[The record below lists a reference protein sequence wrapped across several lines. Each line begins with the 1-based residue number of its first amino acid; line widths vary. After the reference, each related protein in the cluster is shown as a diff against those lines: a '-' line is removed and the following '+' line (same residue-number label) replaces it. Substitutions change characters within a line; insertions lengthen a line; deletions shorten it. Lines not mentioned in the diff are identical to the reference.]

1 MTNPTGEAN
10 RGTLRL
16 DFDRR
21 LLLQFRGSAIT
32 SDAGLLP
39 YRELD
44 DAVGLT
50 DTAANTLADART
62 GKNIRHLLGGLLRQ
76 SVFGR
81 LAGYEDVNDADR
93 LCRDPAMRWVVG
105 DRAITGSAASASQMG
120 RFETKW
126 LSRPENLAALADLP
140 GQWID
145 KVHTRRPPR
154 IVVLDMDSSESP
166 TYGEQEGGAYN
177 GHFGC
182 TCYHPLFVFN
192 QLGDVERCALRSG
205 NVHSADGWRAVLE
218 PVIARYRGTVK
229 RLYFRGDAA
238 FANPEIYEF
247 IEAEGVG
254 YTIRLPANS
263 VLQNRIG
270 YLLKRPV
277 GRPPLEVR
285 RYYASFSYQ
294 AQSWKKPRR
303 VVAKVEWHPG
313 ELYPRVG
320 FIVTNLAR
328 PAERVV
334 AFYNRRGTCE
344 QYIKEGKNAIKWT
357 RLSCR
362 TFAANAVRLQLH
374 VLAYNLGNFM
384 RTLAMLK
391 AAEPWSLTSLR
402 EKLIKIGAKV
412 ISHGRYVTFHMWTA
426 PSSQGVLQCFDQIAC
441 VHMSGLFVR
450 SHMNAG
456 QDGFRDESSKQ
467 MGDLIEGHWNVRD
480 FSRRGSIDLTICS

>member
-1 MTNPTGEAN
+1 MADPTGEAD
-10 RGTLRL
+10 RGALRL

-21 LLLQFRGSAIT
+21 VMLQFRGSAIT

-44 DAVGLT
+44 DAMGLT
-50 DTAANTLADART
+50 DTGADTLADART
-62 GKNIRHLLGGLLRQ
+62 GKNGRHRLGGLLRQ

-105 DRAITGSAASASQMG
+105 DRAITGSAASTSQMG
-120 RFETKW
+120 RFETAW
-126 LSRPENLAALADLP
+126 LTRPQNLAALIDLP
-140 GQWID
+140 GRWID
-145 KVHTRRPPR
+145 KVHASCPPK
-154 IVVLDMDSSESP
+154 IMVFDMDSSESP
-166 TYGEQEGGAYN
+166 TYGEQEGSAYN

-182 TCYHPLFVFN
+182 MCYHPLFVFN
-192 QLGDVERCALRSG
+192 QLGDLERCALRPG
-205 NVHSADGWRAVLE
+205 NVHSADGWREVLE

-229 RLYFRGDAA
+229 RRYFRGDAA
-238 FANPEIYEF
+238 FANPEIYDF
-247 IEAEGVG
+247 LEAEGMG
-254 YTIRLPANS
+254 YAIRLPANR
-263 VLQNRIG
+263 VLQDKIG

-277 GRPPLEVR
+277 GRPPHEVR

-303 VVAKVEWHPG
+303 VVAKVEWHPR

-334 AFYNRRGTCE
+334 AFYNQRGTAE
-344 QYIKEGKNAIKWT
+344 QWIKEGKGAIKWT

-374 VLAYNLGNFM
+374 ALAYNLGNFM
-384 RTLAMLK
+384 RTLAMPK

-412 ISHGRYVTFHMWTA
+412 VSHGRYVTFQMAEVAMPRQMFQEILSLIARLRA
-426 PSSQGVLQCFDQIAC
+426 PPAP
-441 VHMSGLFVR
+441 
-450 SHMNAG
+450 A
-456 QDGFRDESSKQ
+456 
-467 MGDLIEGHWNVRD
+467 
-480 FSRRGSIDLTICS
+480 

>member
-1 MTNPTGEAN
+1 MADPAGEAD
-10 RGTLRL
+10 GGALRL

-21 LLLQFRGSAIT
+21 VMLRFHGSAIT
-32 SDAGLLP
+32 SDGGLLA

-44 DAVGLT
+44 DVLALT
-50 DTAANTLADART
+50 TSGGERLAEART
-62 GKNIRHLLGGLLRQ
+62 GRNRRHLLVGLLRQ

-105 DRAITGSAASASQMG
+105 GKAPMDRAASASQMG
-120 RFETKW
+120 RFEAESLAGPK
-126 LSRPENLAALADLP
+126 NLAALADLP

-145 KVHTRRPPR
+145 AVHKRRQPR
-154 IVVLDMDSSESP
+154 VVVLDMDSSESP
-166 TYGEQEGGAYN
+166 TYGDQEGSAYN

-192 QLGDVERCALRSG
+192 QLGDLERCVLRSG
-205 NVHSADGWRAVLE
+205 NVHSADGWHAVLE

-247 IEAEGVG
+247 IEAEGIG

-263 VLQNRIG
+263 VLQDRIG

-294 AQSWKKPRR
+294 AKSWKKPRR

-320 FIVTNLAR
+320 FIVTNLSR
-328 PAERVV
+328 PAERIV
-334 AFYNRRGTCE
+334 AFYNQRGTCE
-344 QYIKEGKNAIKWT
+344 QWIKEGKGAIKWT

-362 TFAANAVRLQLH
+362 SFAANAVRLQLH
-374 VLAYNLGNFM
+374 ALAYNLGNFM
-384 RTLAMLK
+384 RTLAMPK

-412 ISHGRYVTFHMWTA
+412 TSHGRYVTFQLAEVAVSRQMFQEILMLVARLRA
-426 PSSQGVLQCFDQIAC
+426 PPAP
-441 VHMSGLFVR
+441 
-450 SHMNAG
+450 A
-456 QDGFRDESSKQ
+456 
-467 MGDLIEGHWNVRD
+467 
-480 FSRRGSIDLTICS
+480 

>member
-1 MTNPTGEAN
+1 
-10 RGTLRL
+10 
-16 DFDRR
+16 
-21 LLLQFRGSAIT
+21 
-32 SDAGLLP
+32 
-39 YRELD
+39 
-44 DAVGLT
+44 V
-50 DTAANTLADART
+50 RT
-62 GKNIRHLLGGLLRQ
+62 GKNGRHRLAGLLRQ

-81 LAGYEDVNDADR
+81 LAGYEDVNDAER

-105 DRAITGSAASASQMG
+105 HQAIASSAASASQMG

-126 LSRPENLAALADLP
+126 LSRPENLIALADLP

-145 KVHTRRPPR
+145 KVHRLRPPKV
-154 IVVLDMDSSESP
+154 IVLDMDSSESP
-166 TYGEQEGGAYN
+166 TYGDQEGSAYN

-192 QLGDVERCALRSG
+192 QLGDVERCALRPG
-205 NVHSADGWRAVLE
+205 NVHSADGWRVVLE
-218 PVIARYRGTVK
+218 PVIARYRGIVK

-247 IEAEGVG
+247 LESEGMG
-254 YTIRLPANS
+254 YAIRLPANS
-263 VLQNRIG
+263 ILQSKIG

-277 GRPPLEVR
+277 GRPAHDLR
-285 RYYASFSYQ
+285 RYFASFSYQ
-294 AQSWKKPRR
+294 AQSWRKPRR
-303 VVAKVEWHPG
+303 VVAKVEWHSG

-334 AFYNRRGTCE
+334 AFYNQRGTAE
-344 QYIKEGKNAIKWT
+344 QWIREGKGAIKWT

-374 VLAYNLGNFM
+374 ALAYNLGNFM
-384 RTLAMLK
+384 RTLAMPK

-412 ISHGRYVTFHMWTA
+412 VSHGRYVTFQMAEVAVSRQMFNEILALIARLRA
-426 PSSQGVLQCFDQIAC
+426 PPALA
-441 VHMSGLFVR
+441 
-450 SHMNAG
+450 
-456 QDGFRDESSKQ
+456 
-467 MGDLIEGHWNVRD
+467 
-480 FSRRGSIDLTICS
+480 

>member
-1 MTNPTGEAN
+1 MADPTGESKSEA
-10 RGTLRL
+10 LRL

-21 LLLQFRGSAIT
+21 LMLRFCGSVIT
-32 SDAGLLP
+32 SDGGLLA

-50 DTAANTLADART
+50 DTGADTLADART
-62 GKNIRHLLGGLLRQ
+62 GKNGRHLLGGLLRQ

-105 DRAITGSAASASQMG
+105 DRAITGCAASASQMG
-120 RFETKW
+120 RFETEW
-126 LSRPENLAALADLP
+126 LARPENLAALADLP
-140 GQWID
+140 GLWIE

-154 IVVLDMDSSESP
+154 VIVLDMDSSESP
-166 TYGEQEGGAYN
+166 TYGAQEGSAYN

-192 QLGDVERCALRSG
+192 QLGDLERCALRSG
-205 NVHSADGWRAVLE
+205 NVHSAAGWRDVLE
-218 PVIARYRGTVK
+218 PVVARYRGTVK

-247 IEAEGVG
+247 LEAEGYG
-254 YTIRLPANS
+254 YAIRLPT
-263 VLQNRIG
+263 NRVVQEKIG
-270 YLLKRPV
+270 YLLSRPV

-285 RYYASFSYQ
+285 RYYASFAYQ
-294 AQSWKKPRR
+294 AGSWKKPRR

-313 ELYPRVG
+313 ELCPRVG

-328 PAERVV
+328 PAERIVG
-334 AFYNRRGTCE
+334 FYNHRGTCE
-344 QYIKEGKNAIKWT
+344 QYIKEGKGAVKWT

-362 TFAANAVRLQLH
+362 SFAANAVRLQLH
-374 VLAYNLGNFM
+374 ALAYNLGNFM
-384 RTLAMLK
+384 RTLAMPK
-391 AAEPWSLTSLR
+391 TAEPWSLTSLR

-412 ISHGRYVTFHMWTA
+412 VSHGRYVTFQMAEVAVSERMFKDILMLIARLRA
-426 PSSQGVLQCFDQIAC
+426 PPAP
-441 VHMSGLFVR
+441 
-450 SHMNAG
+450 A
-456 QDGFRDESSKQ
+456 
-467 MGDLIEGHWNVRD
+467 
-480 FSRRGSIDLTICS
+480 